1 MSSFAKSTMVVESC
15 EIAQL
20 RIDIRSGIQAML
32 QLEISMQQCANRT
45 ISGMMK
51 AAYDDICANI
61 LRNVRRFA
69 SYAQEHAIDREIA
82 FLVGDMEFAPETVC
96 KDTVP
101 EYKMQFEGRRW
112 ASYLTQT
119 RELLCN
125 CLRYEDHH
133 DLYVYYMPDKTP
145 TFMERAETESRELAA
160 SRFLSIR
167 ENIERSNGTLSL
179 ADALALVDE
188 RETRQRFPIDSFI
201 HAFQES
207 QYEDENPFQESAELE
222 LSSAAVPIEWSI
234 DRVGN
239 HVDC

>member
-1 MSSFAKSTMVVESC
+1 MSAFAQSTMVVVESC

-20 RIDIRSGIQAML
+20 RLDIRSGIQAML
-32 QLEISMQQCANRT
+32 QLETSMQQCTNRT
-45 ISGMMK
+45 ISGIMK
-51 AAYDDICANI
+51 TAYDDICANV
-61 LRNVRRFA
+61 LRNVRRFP

-82 FLVGDMEFAPETVC
+82 FLVGDVDFAPETVSM
-96 KDTVP
+96 DTLP
-101 EYKMQFEGRRW
+101 EYSMQFEGRLW

-125 CLRYEDHH
+125 CLRYEDHV

-160 SRFLSIR
+160 CRFLSIR
-167 ENIERSNGTLSL
+167 ENIERSSGTLAK

-188 RETRQRFPIDSFI
+188 RQAAQRFPIDSFI
-201 HAFQES
+201 HA
-207 QYEDENPFQESAELE
+207 FQESAELE
-222 LSSAAVPIEWSI
+222 LSSAAVPIEWSV

-239 HVDC
+239 HIDC